1 MVLWLAKGSVFWWER
16 MGAMLSKYVVVP
28 IQFHKTKGSKYL
40 LLEAEETLMSRLPI
54 RPGSHIFT

>member
-16 MGAMLSKYVVVP
+16 MGAMLSKHVVVP

-40 LLEAEETLMSRLPI
+40 LLEAEETLISR
-54 RPGSHIFT
+54 